1 MTYFF
6 DTYAIIELMIGNS
19 SYDKYKNFPVKISIL
34 NIAEIY
40 SIILRNK
47 SKDEADKWLRNYNF
61 ELLEISPKAMAKAV
75 HFRFT
80 CRNNISLTDAVGYI
94 ISLEN
99 NLRFLTGD
107 KQFENMPNVEFV
119 K

>member
-6 DTYAIIELMIGNS
+6 DTYAIIEIMLNNIA
-19 SYDKYKNFPVKISIL
+19 YEKYKSFPVKISVL

-47 SKDEADKWLRNYNF
+47 SKDEADKWLGSYNF
-61 ELLEISPKAMAKAV
+61 ELLEISPATMTKAV
-75 HFRFT
+75 YFRFT
-80 CRNNISLTDAVGYI
+80 HKNDISLTDAVGYI
-94 ISLEN
+94 LSIEN

-107 KQFENMPNVEFV
+107 KQFENMSNVEFV